1 MRNRRMRVRWKWE
14 NEEDKKKSRME
25 NKVDMVAVIED
36 YMEEKDDL
44 EEEKVEAMMTSTKRT
59 K

>member
-1 MRNRRMRVRWKWE
+1 MRVRRKWE